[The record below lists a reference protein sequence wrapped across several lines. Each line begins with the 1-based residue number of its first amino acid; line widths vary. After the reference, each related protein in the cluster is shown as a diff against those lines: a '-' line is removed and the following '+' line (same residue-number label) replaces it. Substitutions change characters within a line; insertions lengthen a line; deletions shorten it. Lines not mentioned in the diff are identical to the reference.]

1 MSPAPFCSGWKCDAM
16 TRELILGIDPGSSKS
31 GVALLD
37 KGGNILRLELILM
50 ENFPSGLQQ
59 FLREDNP
66 TVCVLGDGTTS
77 ASMEAT
83 LTALLPE
90 TKVIVRDESYSTEEA
105 KKLYWKMNPPQGW
118 RRFLPL
124 GLLTPPEPLDAYAA
138 VVLVRRYIAESDDKT
153 GSN

>member
-1 MSPAPFCSGWKCDAM
+1 M

-37 KGGNILRLELILM
+37 KGGNILRLEIILM
-50 ENFPSGLQQ
+50 DSFQSGLQQ

-77 ASMEAT
+77 SSMQAA
-83 LTALLPE
+83 LTDLLPA
-90 TKVIVRDESYSTEEA
+90 TKVVVCDESYSTEEA
-105 KKLYWKMNPPQGW
+105 RKLYWEMNPPQGW
-118 RRFLPL
+118 RRLIPL
-124 GLLTPPEPLDAYAA
+124 GLLTPPVPLDAYAA
-138 VVLVRRYIAESDDKT
+138 VVLARRYIAESDDKT